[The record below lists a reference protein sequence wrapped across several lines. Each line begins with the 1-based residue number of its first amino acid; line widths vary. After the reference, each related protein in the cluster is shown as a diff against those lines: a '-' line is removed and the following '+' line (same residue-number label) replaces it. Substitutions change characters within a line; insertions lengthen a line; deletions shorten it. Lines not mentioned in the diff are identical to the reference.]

1 MKRAPVPADLE
12 RIAQASDPQITPD
25 GARTIACLATFD
37 RERDTIVRTLW
48 EFTEASARALT
59 VGPDDREPAISPDG
73 RTLAFV
79 TGRAPA
85 RIALLPLD
93 APECMRTLG
102 DAGAD
107 IAGLAWSPDGARLA
121 FTALAEPDAA
131 VAAIYRD
138 AASGALHIRS
148 GAYKDDGRGTLDGR
162 TRALFTLDV
171 ASGRTQ
177 RLVDGPGDIAS
188 PAWSPDGREIA
199 FARHAAG
206 RAARM
211 CGTIAIIDVASGRM
225 RALTAGDGPAYAPA
239 YAPDGRT
246 IAYAG
251 HGHGDDNRFGVET
264 FLVPAAGGEPR
275 SLTRALDRPV
285 GNVLV
290 GDLRSGT
297 TPRVRWLTGGREVAM
312 LVTDAGACSVVAI
325 DVGAGTARTLA
336 GGDRDIAGFAPA
348 ANGSFAI
355 AYATPLEPSAIAC
368 VGPDGSERVL
378 AALNPWLAEV
388 ALVAPQRIAV
398 TSDGARVEGWL
409 LAPVAAGAA
418 TRDGAAP
425 LVLAVHPGPHAAY
438 GWTFVLEYQILAGC
452 GIGVVFGNP
461 RGSLG
466 YGEAFALG
474 STGDWGGGDARDL
487 LALLDAAIARAG
499 ADPQRIACIGQSYGG
514 FMVTW
519 LLGHT
524 TRFATGI
531 SMDAVND
538 FASLYG
544 ASDVGWS
551 METEL
556 AADVAADA
564 GAALFQRSALRA
576 ARAIVAPLLI
586 VHGERDQRCP
596 IDQSEQLYTALR
608 FGGDAEVEFVRFPG
622 GTHELSRSGNP
633 RERVLR
639 LRAIANWLVR
649 RLLDP
654 SRPAGAGSLFAPIAG
669 EVGASVAREESRL

>member
-1 MKRAPVPADLE
+1 VKRAPTPSDLE
-12 RIAQASDPQITPD
+12 RIVQASDPQMTPD
-25 GARTIACLATFD
+25 GARTIVCLATFD
-37 RERDTIVRTLW
+37 RERDAIVRTLW
-48 EFTEASARALT
+48 EFDAASARALT
-59 VGPDDREPAISPDG
+59 VGPDDRAPAISPDG

-79 TGRAPA
+79 AGPAPA
-85 RIALLPLD
+85 RIALLQLD
-93 APECMRTLG
+93 APQGMRVLG
-102 DAGAD
+102 DASAEIAD
-107 IAGLAWSPDGARLA
+107 LAWSPDGARLA
-121 FTALAEPDAA
+121 FTALVEPDPSTAM
-131 VAAIYRD
+131 IYRD
-138 AASGALHIRS
+138 PASGALHIRD

-162 TRALFTLDV
+162 TRALLTLDV
-171 ASGRTQ
+171 ATGTTQ

-188 PAWSPDGREIA
+188 PAWSPDGTSIA
-199 FARHAAG
+199 FARRAAG
-206 RAARM
+206 RSARM
-211 CGTIAIIDVASGRM
+211 RGTIGVVDVASGRV

-239 YAPDGRT
+239 FAPDGRT

-251 HGHGDDNRFGVET
+251 HRHGDDNRFGVET
-264 FLVPAAGGEPR
+264 FVVPAAGGEPR

-290 GDLRSGT
+290 GDLRSGA
-297 TPRVRWLTGGREVAM
+297 TPRVHWIAGGREVAM
-312 LVTDAGACSVVAI
+312 LVTDGGACGVVAI
-325 DVGAGTARTLA
+325 DVVAGTVRTLA
-336 GGDRDIAGFAPA
+336 GGERDIAGFAPA
-348 ANGSFAI
+348 ANGALAI
-355 AYATPLEPSAIAC
+355 TYATPLEPSTIAC
-368 VGPDGSERVL
+368 VDPDGGERVL

-388 ALVAPQRIAV
+388 ALIAPERIAV
-398 TSDGARVEGWL
+398 ASDGAMVEGWL
-409 LAPVAAGAA
+409 LAPAPAGAN
-418 TRDGAAP
+418 AP
-425 LVLAVHPGPHAAY
+425 LALAVHPGPHAAY

-452 GIGVVFGNP
+452 GVGVLFGNP

-487 LALLDAAIARAG
+487 LALLDAAIARG
-499 ADPQRIACIGQSYGG
+499 GTDPQRIACIGQSYGG

-538 FASLYG
+538 CASLYG

-556 AADVAADA
+556 ASDVAADA
-564 GAALFQRSALRA
+564 GAALFERSALRA

-596 IDQSEQLYTALR
+596 INQAEQLYTALR
-608 FGGDAEVEFVRFPG
+608 FGTDVEVEFVRFPG

-649 RLLDP
+649 HLLDP
-654 SRPAGAGSLFAPIAG
+654 ARPAGAGSLFQPIAG
-669 EVGASVAREESRL
+669 EVAASSTREGTLS